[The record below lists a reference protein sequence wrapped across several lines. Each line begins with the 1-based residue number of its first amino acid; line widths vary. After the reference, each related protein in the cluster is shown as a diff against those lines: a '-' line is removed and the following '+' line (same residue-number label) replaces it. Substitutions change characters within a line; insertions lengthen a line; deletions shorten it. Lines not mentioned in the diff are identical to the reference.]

1 VQGFDDATAVERGS
15 VNAEYSAFIDIQWG
29 IGTKPNGGYLLAIMG
44 RTVVEA
50 LTEEGSPHR
59 HVVAAAVTFVQA
71 PDAGPVAI
79 TVDVLRRG
87 RSASQVRAT
96 LSQGGTT
103 QVEGTFTVRTLDP
116 ISTPRYLDAP
126 PPLVAPEADCIR
138 LTSPAPGGL
147 PVGIMD
153 VCEIRLDPATAG
165 FRRGQASGVALLLG
179 WLRLADGRESDALSL
194 LMAVDAFPPATF
206 ELSSSGWVPTL
217 QLSAYIRAL
226 PSPGPLMVRQRARL
240 VDGGMVDEICE
251 VWDAQ
256 GRMVAQ
262 GTQLAQ
268 VRFEDEVT
276 T

>member
-1 VQGFDDATAVERGS
+1 MQGFDAATAIERGS
-15 VNAEYSAFIDIQWG
+15 RNAEYSAFIDIQWG
-29 IGTKPNGGYLLAIMG
+29 IGTKPNGGYLLAIMA
-44 RTVVEA
+44 RAVVEA
-50 LTEEGSPHR
+50 LAEEGSPHR
-59 HVVAAAVTFVQA
+59 QVVAAAVTFVQA
-71 PDAGPVAI
+71 PNAGPADI
-79 TVDVLRRG
+79 TVEILRRG
-87 RSASQVRAT
+87 RSASQARAT
-96 LSQGGTT
+96 LSQGGGP

-116 ISTPRYLDAP
+116 SSTPRYLDAP
-126 PPLVAPEADCIR
+126 APLMAPEADCVL
-138 LTSPAPGGL
+138 LTSPTPSGL
-147 PVGIMD
+147 PVGIME

-165 FRRGQASGVALLLG
+165 FRRGQASGLALLLG
-179 WLRLADGRESDALSL
+179 WLRFTDRRESDPLSL
-194 LMAVDAFPPATF
+194 LLAVDAFPPATF
-206 ELSSSGWVPTL
+206 ELASSGWVPTL

-251 VWDAQ
+251 VWDSQ